1 MTAAHSLR
9 ARGRARERLR
19 YRPATPLGVRPTGA
33 DADHLPARR
42 DEVSWAT
49 QALAAQGGGG
59 VPAIPRRLEWSTAMV
74 HSA

>member
-9 ARGRARERLR
+9 ARDALASGSATAM
-19 YRPATPLGVRPTGA
+19 ATPDRGR
-33 DADHLPARR
+33 PARR
-42 DEVSWAT
+42 DEVSWAI
-49 QALAAQGGGG
+49 QALAAQGGGS